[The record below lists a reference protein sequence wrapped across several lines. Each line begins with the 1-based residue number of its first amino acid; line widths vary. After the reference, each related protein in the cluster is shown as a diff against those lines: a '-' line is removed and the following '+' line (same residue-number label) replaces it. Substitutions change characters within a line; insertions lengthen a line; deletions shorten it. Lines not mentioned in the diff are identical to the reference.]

1 MISEFER
8 PDDPANNL
16 QLPSDKLLAHV
27 RHYEKQIISQL
38 RSAVVETGKS
48 VLAGEVQNIYK
59 VKLDA
64 KKRGAKLKSTKASK
78 ELVCS
83 ASKKIDVRT
92 FLKGDDFFRRQ
103 QLDQYLPDKPLTLF
117 QETFNSCGV
126 VSSAGSLLGSNLG
139 DHINKNDYVIRFTF
153 LWKPCQNA

>member
-1 MISEFER
+1 
-8 PDDPANNL
+8 
-16 QLPSDKLLAHV
+16 LAHV

-64 KKRGAKLKSTKASK
+64 KKRGAKLKSTKTSK

-83 ASKKIDVRT
+83 ASKNIDVRT
-92 FLKGDDFFRRQ
+92 FLKVSISLTFYEQLFCAKEFF
-103 QLDQYLPDKPLTLF
+103 
-117 QETFNSCGV
+117 
-126 VSSAGSLLGSNLG
+126 
-139 DHINKNDYVIRFTF
+139 
-153 LWKPCQNA
+153 